1 MPRRMWRVLLWI
13 AGAAIA
19 GYLAVCALLYFQ
31 QRRLIYYPQ
40 STRAEPTQTDIELAR
55 PGATLRG
62 WVVNPGQR
70 DAVLYLGGNAEAV
83 QANREDLARW
93 LPGHTTYLFA
103 YRGYGASDG
112 IPGEATLLADALAQ
126 YDEVVRR
133 HPEGR
138 VSVIG
143 RSLGSGV
150 AAHVAAERD
159 VPRLVLVTPFDSLAA
174 VAQAHYPLFPV
185 RWLLHDRYDSRQRL
199 PRHHGELLVL
209 RAGRDAV
216 VPPAHTDRLLA
227 AFRGKARVVDF
238 PQASHDDLSTDPSYG
253 RALQDFLEAGDDSPP
268 TAR

>member
-1 MPRRMWRVLLWI
+1 MPRPVRRVLPWI
-13 AGAAIA
+13 AGVAIA
-19 GYLAVCALLYFQ
+19 GYLVACALLYFQ
-31 QRRLIYYPQ
+31 QRRLVYYPQ
-40 STRAEPTQTDIELAR
+40 FTRAEPARTDIALAR

-83 QANREDLARW
+83 EANREDLARW

-112 IPGEATLLADALAQ
+112 VPGEAALLADALAQ
-126 YDEVVRR
+126 YDEVVGR
-133 HPEGR
+133 HPQGR

-143 RSLGSGV
+143 RSLGSGI
-150 AAHVAAERD
+150 ATHVAAERD

-174 VAQAHYPLFPV
+174 VAQAHYPFFPV
-185 RWLLHDRYDSRQRL
+185 RWLLQDRYDSARRL
-199 PRHHGELLVL
+199 PRHHGGLLVL

-238 PQASHDDLSTDPSYG
+238 PGASHDDLSTDPSYW
-253 RALQDFLEAGDDSPP
+253 RALQDFLEPDDGGPPAG
-268 TAR
+268 R